1 MSVRRRQHAYSE
13 SDIGSSSA
21 ILQIDLHLNTRG
33 QGRNTPNRITR
44 PVHPRM
50 TTFGPQTLAEFV
62 RNQINED
69 RPVSSQDKGKG
80 RAKVTGNK
88 TTKAAKVSARDQ
100 TDGAPGLDIKELL
113 ARDAM
118 ARESIKPAR
127 VGLAPNALQNL
138 RGKPGTSNRPTLI
151 DPVALPEEDAPK
163 TPKKRRSQRLSRRK
177 GYATDNT
184 EQENKPEPKP
194 EEPQTETKSELN
206 DTASDGNN
214 DNLTRWGTSWGTP
227 ASNPPR
233 VTGAP
238 TLQPSLSTVTQSPP
252 RFRRRRGGS
261 GSRAPAWA
269 STVAQ
274 VPRAPASRT
283 HTASA
288 HTPRN
293 HDRYTAMYS
302 RLSRGRSQSATDT
315 LMEKLLESDS
325 DLLDQESSEGKV
337 VQNPAPTA
345 IVDYDYGQS
354 VPTATPD
361 VVVTEHNPQ
370 SPVKRK
376 RPTADRIADRF
387 MDQIADRIAS
397 AAGAAPDDD
406 DGDSSDSDLDDFDL
420 PFSDFGSPGSDSPF
434 NTGSANTKK
443 LSISNDTS
451 SRPWRGT
458 GPPVAPGA
466 PPQCRL
472 PPDANYSMPELP
484 SDIWIAVTAYLSL
497 TDLHALRLVCRDI
510 SNVLPPIQYRN
521 LVVPFGADFR
531 EMCANPGTSVLAR
544 HGDDVGKFGIS
555 FEYDMEGL
563 AFAPRKASLETEH
576 AWYGSY
582 RWPAQQY
589 HHYEKLKTLEDLV
602 DNNSPVLNQA
612 FGYLQHT
619 HELGLSIDS
628 GHGWLEGPDMSD
640 LALFKLRQTKGTR
653 VFGQAFEN
661 EHAWQAYGQD
671 EYFKWAQQNTINK
684 LLTYLASKPGTT
696 DSVKMLE
703 VISAFHV
710 RERDSFT
717 DTQQPDYN
725 PDCHTGGRAPPAN
738 IAAPVP
744 GQGPP
749 GPQMLPFPGAQQL
762 NQMQQLQALGQWN
775 QQLNPQIQLL
785 AQANQLQAQANQLQG
800 LPPAAPNQQ
809 NVWAAGNP
817 QLQNMGMPNLNFPP
831 GGPLPPQVQALQ
843 PPPIMGTGP
852 VPTLFGRH
860 LQDDSRRSQRSAQ
873 SSQPKI
879 RKRTIP
885 LQWPLI
891 FNGHNLA
898 AETGGCLKSVQA
910 CVASPTEFPILPG
923 CLTEQQ
929 VQWLMETVWA
939 QRTFLSAYT
948 NATINNATKLRHVHT
963 LTIAKLSSGLLPSL
977 DQPKFWDSLPS
988 LRRLTLLVAA
998 DWRKEHQHQNVYV
1011 QRASLIS
1018 PVDSVEKFAEFLQK
1032 NICRLEKLFRATF
1045 GWAGGGEHA
1054 IGICARNQHLM
1065 PAPIIRNVD
1074 AWISDHDASL
1084 KGDPGEMLKF
1094 EHLCD
1099 LTFENCWFS
1108 PYMLETFM
1116 RKSHDTSL
1124 RTLTL
1129 NSVSMLVRHSTAP
1142 QMTASMTTIGHRLA
1156 CAHDEEN
1163 WLQEVLPASATWTEV
1178 LDRIT
1183 PGKTLEE
1190 LKYDANLIDREEHP
1204 MPPRAYRGRLQRIV
1218 LNSCGYAYVNVPV
1231 ERFHQRELVWQPQ
1244 GSTDPGLSAREAALR
1259 GRYQILNDTPKLSK
1273 VIARYG
1279 NAETHYNKNDRT
1291 VDLGPVMLGYRW
1303 GTPESNTAGATI
1315 YRGLGTLTQCVHPI
1329 EKRVLEHAWGMR
1341 FGWGDTLERWA
1352 AVEDNQLEGGTGRF
1366 SGVLVARGLE
1376 EDDE

>member
-1 MSVRRRQHAYSE
+1 
-13 SDIGSSSA
+13 
-21 ILQIDLHLNTRG
+21 
-33 QGRNTPNRITR
+33 
-44 PVHPRM
+44 
-50 TTFGPQTLAEFV
+50 
-62 RNQINED
+62 
-69 RPVSSQDKGKG
+69 
-80 RAKVTGNK
+80 
-88 TTKAAKVSARDQ
+88 
-100 TDGAPGLDIKELL
+100 
-113 ARDAM
+113 
-118 ARESIKPAR
+118 
-127 VGLAPNALQNL
+127 
-138 RGKPGTSNRPTLI
+138 
-151 DPVALPEEDAPK
+151 
-163 TPKKRRSQRLSRRK
+163 
-177 GYATDNT
+177 
-184 EQENKPEPKP
+184 
-194 EEPQTETKSELN
+194 
-206 DTASDGNN
+206 
-214 DNLTRWGTSWGTP
+214 
-227 ASNPPR
+227 
-233 VTGAP
+233 
-238 TLQPSLSTVTQSPP
+238 
-252 RFRRRRGGS
+252 
-261 GSRAPAWA
+261 
-269 STVAQ
+269 
-274 VPRAPASRT
+274 
-283 HTASA
+283 
-288 HTPRN
+288 
-293 HDRYTAMYS
+293 
-302 RLSRGRSQSATDT
+302 
-315 LMEKLLESDS
+315 
-325 DLLDQESSEGKV
+325 
-337 VQNPAPTA
+337 
-345 IVDYDYGQS
+345 
-354 VPTATPD
+354 
-361 VVVTEHNPQ
+361 
-370 SPVKRK
+370 
-376 RPTADRIADRF
+376 
-387 MDQIADRIAS
+387 
-397 AAGAAPDDD
+397 
-406 DGDSSDSDLDDFDL
+406 
-420 PFSDFGSPGSDSPF
+420 
-434 NTGSANTKK
+434 
-443 LSISNDTS
+443 
-451 SRPWRGT
+451 
-458 GPPVAPGA
+458 
-466 PPQCRL
+466 
-472 PPDANYSMPELP
+472 
-484 SDIWIAVTAYLSL
+484 
-497 TDLHALRLVCRDI
+497 
-510 SNVLPPIQYRN
+510 
-521 LVVPFGADFR
+521 
-531 EMCANPGTSVLAR
+531 
-544 HGDDVGKFGIS
+544 
-555 FEYDMEGL
+555 MEGL

-589 HHYEKLKTLEDLV
+589 HHYEKLKRLEDLV
-602 DNNSPVLNQA
+602 DNNSSVLNQT

-619 HELGLSIDS
+619 HEIGLSIDS

-640 LALFKLRQTKGTR
+640 LALFKLRQTKGTK

-661 EHAWQAYGQD
+661 EHAWQAYGRD
-671 EYFKWAQQNTINK
+671 EYFKWAQHNTINK

-696 DSVKMLE
+696 DSVKMLD

-710 RERDSFT
+710 RERGSFM
-717 DTQQPDYN
+717 DAQRQPDYN

-738 IAAPVP
+738 TAPGGAPPGP

-749 GPQMLPFPGAQQL
+749 GPQMMPFPGAPQM
-762 NQMQQLQALGQWN
+762 NQQQLQALGPWN
-775 QQLNPQIQLL
+775 PQLNLQQQLL
-785 AQANQLQAQANQLQG
+785 AHANQQLQAQ
-800 LPPAAPNQQ
+800 PPAPNQQ
-809 NVWAAGNP
+809 NVWINP
-817 QLQNMGMPNLNFPP
+817 QLQNLGMPNMNFPP
-831 GGPLPPQVQALQ
+831 GGPLPPQNQAL
-843 PPPIMGTGP
+843 PPPQVMGTAPCYTGYE
-852 VPTLFGRH
+852 VQKTYH
-860 LQDDSRRSQRSAQ
+860 L
-873 SSQPKI
+873 
-879 RKRTIP
+879 

-910 CVASPTEFPILPG
+910 CVANPTEFPILPG

-948 NATINNATKLRHVHT
+948 NAIINNAARLRHVHT

-988 LRRLTLLVAA
+988 LRRLTLLVAP

-1018 PVDSVEKFAEFLQK
+1018 PVDAVEKFAEFLQK
-1032 NICRLEKLFRATF
+1032 NVCRLEKLFRATF

-1163 WLQEVLPASATWTEV
+1163 WLQEVLPPSATWTEV

-1204 MPPRAYRGRLQRIV
+1204 MPARAYRGRLQRIV

-1231 ERFHQRELVWQPQ
+1231 ERFHQRDLVWQPQ

-1259 GRYQILNDTPKLSK
+1259 GRYQVLNDTPKLSK
-1273 VIARYG
+1273 IIARYG
-1279 NAETHYNKNDRT
+1279 IAEAHYNKNDRT

-1303 GTPESNTAGATI
+1303 GTPESNTATATN

-1341 FGWGDTLERWA
+1341 FGWGDDLERWA

-1366 SGVLVARGLE
+1366 SGVILARGLE
-1376 EDDE
+1376 DDDDE